1 MSFIQEMTSAYN
13 DMLDI
18 KASLGFSR
26 HNYKFHIS
34 PFIDFCADRYP
45 DANGITKD
53 MIDQW
58 LVSKTFRTDNTPYC
72 HYQYPTLHPIFERY
86 WETRVCTILRI

>member
-18 KASLGFSR
+18 KASLGFCR
-26 HNYKFHIS
+26 HNYEFHIS

-45 DANGITKD
+45 DANEITKD

-58 LVSKTFRTDNTPYC
+58 LVSKTFRTADTSPD
-72 HYQYPTLHPIFERY
+72 I
-86 WETRVCTILRI
+86 